1 MSSPDSPLLPVL
13 SPIAIS
19 EMTTRSGKVFNDGKA
34 DINMNSPGKNGKA
47 EKSDRIFYIVFAS
60 LVLDLLAFTVILPL
74 LPGLLDHYSQNDS
87 SGLYNVLKNSVS
99 GFRSLVGAPDNARW
113 NSVLFGGV
121 IGSLFSLLQ
130 FLTSPIIGAAS
141 DVYGRRPLMIL
152 CMIGIATSYL
162 IWAVSN
168 SFLTFVIA
176 RIVGGISKGN
186 VSLSTAIVT
195 DVSSPQKRGKGMA
208 LIGVAFSI
216 GFVFGPS
223 IGAGISILTKA
234 DDAAVAY
241 MIPALFSLTLAL
253 ADLIFIYVFLEET
266 LPTNKRLQSKNVL
279 SHAIEYINPVSLFK
293 FSSVKKLSAA
303 ESSKVQSLGAIYFIY
318 LFIYSGLEFTLPF
331 LMHDRFSYTS
341 VQQGRMFFFLGFVMA
356 LVQGGYTR
364 RISPGKESKIA
375 SHGVLILMPSFVM
388 MAYASST
395 WFMYLALTLFSF
407 ASATVVPCLT
417 TLVSTYGGDNE
428 KGTIMGI
435 FRSLGALARAFGPF
449 WASAVYWSF
458 GPNACYIQGALI
470 LLLPMYQ
477 IYKQVKAETKRSTFM

>member
-1 MSSPDSPLLPVL
+1 CLNKEVAGCILLTFKSLAYHSFYNPTALENFQIISGLLNIKPLLLMSSPDSPLLPVL

-19 EMTTRSGKVFNDGKA
+19 LRVVSLSHNLKWCHYLSLRVVSLSHNLKWCHYLTVSEWCHYLTISSGVTISQSQSGVTT
-34 DINMNSPGKNGKA
+34 
-47 EKSDRIFYIVFAS
+47 
-60 LVLDLLAFTVILPL
+60 
-74 LPGLLDHYSQNDS
+74 SQQPH

-279 SHAIEYINPVSLFK
+279 SHAID
-293 FSSVKKLSAA
+293 
-303 ESSKVQSLGAIYFIY
+303 KVQSLGAIYFIY

-449 WASAVYWSF
+449 WASAGKFY
-458 GPNACYIQGALI
+458 L
-470 LLLPMYQ
+470 
-477 IYKQVKAETKRSTFM
+477 